1 MNNLQ
6 IFENPD
12 FGQVR
17 MVMIEDN
24 PYFVGKDVAEIL
36 GYKNPNEAIQDH
48 VDNED
53 KFLRSS
59 MGSEM
64 LKLFSSVKDIQ
75 NKFGRQDNWFINE
88 SGVYSLIFSSKLPT
102 AKKFKHWVTSEVLP
116 AIRKTGS
123 YSQPK
128 PVELPKPR
136 RSILEVQSLDFGD
149 DMEIRIMKMVG
160 DYADIEVLIGYAIV
174 DMAVKRG
181 LYTADLAATC
191 LNKGMEAYVH
201 TR

>member
-1 MNNLQ
+1 MNELK

-24 PYFVGKDVAEIL
+24 PYFVGKDVAEAL
-36 GYKNPNEAIQDH
+36 GYSNVRNAVPAH
-48 VDNED
+48 VDDED
-53 KFLRSS
+53 KLRTQIEYA
-59 MGSEM
+59 GQKREVT
-64 LKLFSSVKDIQ
+64 L
-75 NKFGRQDNWFINE
+75 INE
-88 SGVYSLIFSSKLPT
+88 SGVYSLIFSSKLPK
-102 AKKFKHWVTSEVLP
+102 AKEFKHWVTSEVLP

-149 DMEIRIMKMVG
+149 DMELRIMKMVG

>member
-6 IFENPD
+6 IFENSE
-12 FGQVR
+12 FGKVR
-17 MVMIEDN
+17 SVNVNGE
-24 PYFVGKDVAEIL
+24 PWLVGKDVAEAL
-36 GYKNPNEAIQDH
+36 GHSNSRKALIDH
-48 VDNED
+48 VDDDD
-53 KFLRSS
+53 KGVTKCDTL
-59 MGSEM
+59 GG
-64 LKLFSSVKDIQ
+64 VQ
-75 NKFGRQDNWFINE
+75 NMTIINE
-88 SGVYSLIFSSKLPT
+88 SGVYSLIFSSKLPK
-102 AKKFKHWVTSEVLP
+102 AKEFKRWVTSEVLP

-149 DMEIRIMKMVG
+149 DMELRIMKMVG

>member
-6 IFENPD
+6 IFENPE
-12 FGQVR
+12 FGKVR
-17 MVMIEDN
+17 SVNVNGE
-24 PYFVGKDVAEIL
+24 PWLVGKDVAEAL
-36 GYKNPNEAIQDH
+36 GYSNSRKALIDH
-48 VDNED
+48 VDDDD
-53 KFLRSS
+53 KGVTKCDTL
-59 MGSEM
+59 GG
-64 LKLFSSVKDIQ
+64 VQ
-75 NKFGRQDNWFINE
+75 NMTIINE
-88 SGVYSLIFSSKLPT
+88 SGVYALVFSSKLPK
-102 AKKFKHWVTSEVLP
+102 AKEFKRWVTSEVLP

-149 DMEIRIMKMVG
+149 DMELRIMKMVG

-201 TR
+201 TK